1 MCRMCD
7 MFGDFDDFD
16 DDYSDEDYEADRFD
30 DALAEAD
37 YRNLLFKAAFLER
50 LEKAGIDEWPGY
62 NKVLKS
68 MADELDEMLTT

>member
-16 DDYSDEDYEADRFD
+16 DDAEEIFLDVKYEYDYQE
-30 DALAEAD
+30 
-37 YRNLLFKAAFLER
+37 LLFKAAFLDR
-50 LEKAGIDEWPGY
+50 LEKAGIDEWHGY

-68 MADELDEMLTT
+68 MADELDETLTT